1 MPRLTLR
8 TLAYDWLQRKLGLM
22 RCASFGAL
30 LSTAAYT
37 GYSLVRR
44 PAGFEWRFALFAASA
59 ACGTTGNDPPPLP
72 HVLSRVGRGAAH
84 SRRCAPGMILTSGSV
99 APFLSR
105 LSSKE
110 ARFAEIP

>member
-59 ACGTTGNDPPPLP
+59 ACGTTGNDPPPRPLAGRTRRRSLLTLRTRHDPHERLRRALP
-72 HVLSRVGRGAAH
+72 LAPLLQGGEI
-84 SRRCAPGMILTSGSV
+84 RRDP
-99 APFLSR
+99 
-105 LSSKE
+105 
-110 ARFAEIP
+110 